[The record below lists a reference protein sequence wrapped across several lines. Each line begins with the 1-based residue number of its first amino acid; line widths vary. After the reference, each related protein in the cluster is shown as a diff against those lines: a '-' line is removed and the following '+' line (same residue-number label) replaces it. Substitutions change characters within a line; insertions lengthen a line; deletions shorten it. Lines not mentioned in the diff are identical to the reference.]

1 MKSWFRAT
9 TSDCECI
16 LTNIFSL
23 ICFSLY
29 FICKDSKTLPAIFLH
44 RANLLW
50 CSHSV
55 HYYCQ
60 TCLQCRGL
68 YAWAPW
74 QPHWHGIPLK
84 LPIVFLDS
92 NLRSHAPG
100 SSGSRKQIP
109 SRMNETKTSVHT
121 TEGIHTKYANRCTDT
136 SSRHTNIMQ
145 AQPTLCLFPTWSV
158 NGREWGVVVG
168 SWGKTHVS
176 VFHCCLVPV
185 HKFHQWVP
193 ERSRERRERKSGI
206 RITRRRSENQSV
218 HASLQIFHINAPR
231 WSCRQQILPDSY
243 SLPVLAAP
251 AFIR

>member
-1 MKSWFRAT
+1 M
-9 TSDCECI
+9 
-16 LTNIFSL
+16 
-23 ICFSLY
+23 
-29 FICKDSKTLPAIFLH
+29 
-44 RANLLW
+44 
-50 CSHSV
+50 

-92 NLRSHAPG
+92 NLWSHAPG

-231 WSCRQQILPDSY
+231 WSCQQTADSPRFLQSPRLGCSSVHQIEKY
-243 SLPVLAAP
+243 QQLWVCMWEDLCMCVPSVNGGVCLCGKEAKATTWCKLNPP
-251 AFIR
+251 PTG

>member
-1 MKSWFRAT
+1 M
-9 TSDCECI
+9 
-16 LTNIFSL
+16 
-23 ICFSLY
+23 
-29 FICKDSKTLPAIFLH
+29 
-44 RANLLW
+44 
-50 CSHSV
+50 

-92 NLRSHAPG
+92 NLWSHAPG

-193 ERSRERRERKSGI
+193 ERSRERREKERDTNNQAAIRKPVCPRVPADFPYKCS
-206 RITRRRSENQSV
+206 SV
-218 HASLQIFHINAPR
+218 KLPADSRF
-231 WSCRQQILPDSY
+231 SQILTVSPSWLLQRSSDREVSTAVSVY
-243 SLPVLAAP
+243 VRGSVYVRALSEWGRV
-251 AFIR
+251 FVWKRS